1 MESAKAFQNLV
12 RKFFFNWMR
21 NVENRENFP
30 IKMSHYQCQIKEKKW
45 ALKYENYK
53 LRNPFGFL
61 SIAEFLEM
69 PLIANEM
76 NDLLDS
82 KKFTYIRG

>member
-1 MESAKAFQNLV
+1 
-12 RKFFFNWMR
+12 
-21 NVENRENFP
+21 
-30 IKMSHYQCQIKEKKW
+30 MSHCQCQIKEKKW

-53 LRNPFGFL
+53 LRNLFGFL
-61 SIAEFLEM
+61 SITEFLEI

-82 KKFTYIRG
+82 KKFTYIKG